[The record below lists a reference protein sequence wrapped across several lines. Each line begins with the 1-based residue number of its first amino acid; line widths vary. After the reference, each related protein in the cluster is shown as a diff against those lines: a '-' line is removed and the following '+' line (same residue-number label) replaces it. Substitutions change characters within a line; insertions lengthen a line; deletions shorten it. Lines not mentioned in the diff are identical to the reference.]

1 MIPTHNQIDVA
12 IIGAGPAGLAAALGA
27 KEAGAENVTIIER
40 SEELGGLLFQCI
52 HNGFGLQE
60 FKEDLTGPEYACRL
74 IDAVTELK
82 VNTKLSTMVLE
93 ISSSKE
99 MLVSSSKSGLER
111 LKPKSVVLAM
121 GCRER
126 TAQSVLVTGTRPA
139 GVLTAGTA
147 QKYVN
152 VKGLMPGQKFVILG
166 SGDIGMIM
174 ARRLTLEGAEV
185 KAVVETL
192 PYVGGLVRNEVQCL
206 YDFNI
211 PLFLEH
217 TVTNVHGL
225 ERVEAVTV
233 AKVDTNWQPIPNTEK
248 VIECDTLLLSVGLI
262 PENELSIKA
271 GVALD
276 PLVGGPMVDDKM
288 ETSVPGVFAGGNV
301 VHVHDLVDNVSEEA
315 KVAGLYAAEYAMGK
329 TKPSERKVHLK
340 AGANIR
346 YVVPNSISGE
356 QEVTLYMR
364 VVEPADKVEI
374 RVGHIQKKPLRAVRP
389 SEMLKVRLSNDE
401 LKKLDSL
408 EKEIL
413 ISCERKEA

>member
-40 SEELGGLLFQCI
+40 SEEPGGLLFQCI

-60 FKEDLTGPEYACRL
+60 FNEDLTGPEYAHRL

-82 VNTKLSTMVLE
+82 VNMKLSTMVLNIASNRE
-93 ISSSKE
+93 MLLSSSKNA
-99 MLVSSSKSGLER
+99 LHR

-126 TAQSVLVTGTRPA
+126 TAQSILITGTRPA

-147 QKYVN
+147 QRYVN
-152 VKGLMPGQKFVILG
+152 VKGLMPGKTFIVLG

-185 KAVVETL
+185 KAVVEKL
-192 PYVGGLVRNEVQCL
+192 PYIGGLIRNEVQCL
-206 YDFNI
+206 YDFDI
-211 PLFLEH
+211 PVLLEH
-217 TVTNVHGL
+217 TVLNVHGI
-225 ERVEAVTV
+225 ERVEAVTL
-233 AKVDTNWQPIPNTEK
+233 AKLDPAWQPIPGTERT
-248 VIECDTLLLSVGLI
+248 IECDTLLISAGLI
-262 PENELSIKA
+262 PENELSLKA
-271 GVALD
+271 GIALD
-276 PLVGGPMVDDKM
+276 PLVGGPIVDERM
-288 ETSVPGVFAGGNV
+288 ETNIPGFFAGGNV
-301 VHVHDLVDNVSEEA
+301 VHVHDSVDNVSGEA
-315 KVAGLYAAEYAMGK
+315 RKAGMYAAEYAMGK

-364 VVEPADKVEI
+364 VVEPADKVELRI
-374 RVGHIQKKPLRAVRP
+374 GDIYKESLRAVRP
-389 SEMLKVRLSNDE
+389 SEMLKVRLS
-401 LKKLDSL
+401 SL
-408 EKEIL
+408 ELDRLDRGTGEVI
-413 ISCERKEA
+413 ISCQRKER